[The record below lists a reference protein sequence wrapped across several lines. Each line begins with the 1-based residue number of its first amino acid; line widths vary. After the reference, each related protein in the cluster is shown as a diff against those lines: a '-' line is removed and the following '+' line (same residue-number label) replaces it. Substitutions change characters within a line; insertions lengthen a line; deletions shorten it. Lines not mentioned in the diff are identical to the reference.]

1 MIRIYNTLTQKLE
14 EFHPIEEDKV
24 SMYVCG
30 PTVYNYIH
38 IGNARSIVAFDV
50 IRRYFEYRGYDVH
63 FVSNF
68 TDVDDKII
76 KAAKE
81 EEMTTV
87 ELADKYIEA
96 YFEDTEALNVKRAD
110 HHPRVKDYIPEIIS
124 FIEDLVEKEYAYEV
138 DGNVYY
144 RTRAFE
150 DYGKLSNI
158 SLEELREGASER
170 LDAEESRLKED
181 PADFALWKSVKSDD
195 EVNWE
200 SPWGPGRP
208 GWHIECSV
216 MSTELLGDTF
226 DIHGG
231 GLDLTFPHH
240 ENEIAQTEAKTGK
253 TFANYW
259 MHNGFVNMDDEKM
272 SKSLGNFVLV
282 HELIK
287 EVDPQ
292 IVRYFMASAHYRLPI
307 NYSSST
313 LEEAKTNLKRIRQ
326 AYTNVS
332 YRLGDA
338 AYELDKDADDLAA
351 FDALEKEFQEKMDDD
366 FNAANGFTAIY
377 EISKLM
383 NKYSEREHVSQQVLN
398 YYMGRY
404 EEILA
409 IFGIIVYEEEELL
422 DAEIEALIQE
432 REDARAGK
440 DFSRADEIRDQL
452 KEEGVILEDTPQGIR
467 WKREKNG

>member
-1 MIRIYNTLTQKLE
+1 MIKIYNTLSQELE
-14 EFHPIEEDKV
+14 EFHPIKEDKV

-38 IGNARSIVAFDV
+38 IGNARSIVSFDV
-50 IRRYFEYRGYDVH
+50 IRRYFQYRGYEVH

-81 EEMTTV
+81 EGITTV
-87 ELADKYIEA
+87 ELADKYIAA

-124 FIEDLVEKEYAYEV
+124 FIEDLIEKDYAYEV
-138 DGNVYY
+138 DGDIYY

-158 SLEELREGASER
+158 SLEDLREGASER
-170 LDAEESRLKED
+170 LEAGEGAQKED
-181 PADFALWKSVKSDD
+181 PTDFALWKAAKKD
-195 EVNWE
+195 EVSWE
-200 SPWGPGRP
+200 SPWGMGRP

-240 ENEIAQTEAKTGK
+240 ENEIAQTEAKTGT

-272 SKSLGNFVLV
+272 SKSLGNFVFV

-287 EVDPQ
+287 EVNPQ

-307 NYSSST
+307 NYTQST
-313 LEEAKTNLKRIRQ
+313 LEEAKTNLQKVRQ
-326 AYTNVS
+326 AYTNIS
-332 YRLGDA
+332 YRLSDA
-338 AYELDKDADDLAA
+338 AYELDTDADDLAA
-351 FDALEKEFQEKMDDD
+351 FDALEREFQEKMDND
-366 FNAANGFTAIY
+366 FNAANGFTVVY
-377 EISKLM
+377 EMSKLM

-404 EEILA
+404 EEILD
-409 IFGIIVYEEEELL
+409 IFGIIVHEEEELL
-422 DAEIEALIQE
+422 DAEVDALIQE
-432 REDARAGK
+432 REDARASK
-440 DFSRADEIRDQL
+440 DFIRADEIRDQL

-467 WKREKNG
+467 WKRDSHG

>member
-1 MIRIYNTLTQKLE
+1 MIKLYNTLSQELE
-14 EFHPIEEDKV
+14 EFQPIAKDKV

-38 IGNARSIVAFDV
+38 IGNARSIVSFDV
-50 IRRYFEYRGYDVH
+50 IRRYFQYRGYAVN

-76 KAAKE
+76 QAAHE
-81 EEMTTV
+81 EGITTV
-87 ELADKYIEA
+87 ELADKYIAA

-110 HHPRVKDYIPEIIS
+110 HHPRVKDYILEIIS
-124 FIEDLVEKEYAYEV
+124 FIEELIEKDYAYEI
-138 DGNVYY
+138 DGDVYY

-158 SLEELREGASER
+158 SLEDLREGASER
-170 LDAEESRLKED
+170 LEDRAGTQKED
-181 PADFALWKSVKSDD
+181 STDFALWKTAKKD
-195 EVNWE
+195 EVSWE

-231 GLDLTFPHH
+231 GLDLIFPHH
-240 ENEIAQTEAKTGK
+240 ENEIAQTEAKTGV

-259 MHNGFVNMDDEKM
+259 MHNGFVNMEDEKM
-272 SKSLGNFVLV
+272 SKSLGNFIFV

-292 IVRYFMASAHYRLPI
+292 IVRYFMASAHYRQPI
-307 NYSSST
+307 NYT
-313 LEEAKTNLKRIRQ
+313 HTALEEAETNLQKVHQ

-332 YRLGDA
+332 YRLNSA
-338 AYELDKDADDLAA
+338 AYELDRDVDDLAA
-351 FDALEKEFQEKMDDD
+351 FDALERQFQEKMDND
-366 FNAANGFTAIY
+366 FNAANGFTIIY
-377 EISKLM
+377 EMSKLM
-383 NKYSEREHVSQQVLN
+383 NKYSERVHVSKQVLN

-404 EEILA
+404 EEILDV
-409 IFGIIVYEEEELL
+409 FGIIVHEEAELL
-422 DAEIEALIQE
+422 DAEIDALIQE
-432 REDARAGK
+432 REEARFGK
-440 DFSRADEIRDQL
+440 DFIRADEIRDQL
-452 KEEGVILEDTPQGIR
+452 KEEGIILEDTPQGIR
-467 WKREKNG
+467 WKRKNHE